1 LKMNRKNH
9 LRHQKRNKDEKEQ
22 LRGKNRELIKEVKRL
37 KRLKARTPEQSDEW
51 TSHSDDLKDED
62 PKGLKIQCPKCGGF
76 ETNVLE
82 AAHKSYLIC
91 QNADCDYRGP
101 LK

>member
-1 LKMNRKNH
+1 MRKN
-9 LRHQKRNKDEKEQ
+9 RYSQGRQVKRSRDDKEL
-22 LRGKNRELIKEVKRL
+22 LRGRNRELIKEIKRL

-62 PKGLKIQCPKCGGF
+62 PKGFKRQCPKCSGT
-76 ETNVLE
+76 ETNILE
-82 AAHKSYLIC
+82 LQHRSYLIC
-91 QNADCDYRGP
+91 QECGYRGP